1 MCRVEDASLTS
12 NSSLLTRK
20 GLTRREMLL
29 VFLLLPSLYSFTS
42 IRFVFWGCFYL
53 AVVLLFARIGHSF
66 FDASFQLLRAQF
78 IDVHILYH
86 RRVPP
91 GFKIWSL
98 CQPHGFYVCP
108 FMISI
113 PFFFSFFFF
122 FCVEGMGFF
131 ALRTIATFFM
141 VLGLFGCVCWKHQ
154 FADRLGSS
162 YKNVCN
168 ESPCFLVFLFWFIE
182 RRCFIW
188 LAILVV

>member
-1 MCRVEDASLTS
+1 MCRLEDASLTS

-53 AVVLLFARIGHSF
+53 AVVLVFARIGHSF

-91 GFKIWSL
+91 GFKI
-98 CQPHGFYVCP
+98 
-108 FMISI
+108 
-113 PFFFSFFFF
+113 
-122 FCVEGMGFF
+122 
-131 ALRTIATFFM
+131 
-141 VLGLFGCVCWKHQ
+141 
-154 FADRLGSS
+154 
-162 YKNVCN
+162 
-168 ESPCFLVFLFWFIE
+168 
-182 RRCFIW
+182 
-188 LAILVV
+188 